1 MITYPETILQHIV
14 EQIKHIIKS
23 DNDEHTK
30 YEQIKSTVEE
40 QMHFYEQQKQSEEK

>member
-14 EQIKHIIKS
+14 EQIKYIIKS

-30 YEQIKSTVEE
+30 IRTN
-40 QMHFYEQQKQSEEK
+40 QKHH